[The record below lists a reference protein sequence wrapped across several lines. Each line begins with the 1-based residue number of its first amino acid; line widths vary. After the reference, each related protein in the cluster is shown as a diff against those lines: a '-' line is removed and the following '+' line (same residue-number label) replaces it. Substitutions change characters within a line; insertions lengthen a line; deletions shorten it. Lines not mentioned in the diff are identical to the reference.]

1 MIRFIK
7 EIKSVIDNNAP
18 LKEAII
24 FATDTKEMFVDINN
38 TRLQIN
44 DIVTIEKEADLDN
57 ILAPLSNKFY
67 FVEENNI
74 FYKFKDGKWVA
85 ITSTYAQYEELS
97 QTAQD
102 LLEKYE
108 KITTEVNIDY
118 LLEASKWVGNKY
130 TINDPLFTS
139 ESTVKLSAPTVTN
152 TQYTAL
158 SSAKIIPDDSD
169 FANNNLILEATGEVP
184 TIDIPIQISVFISSE
199 SLQNVQDNLT
209 STSRVNPLSANQGRV
224 LNAKIGDLSTLNT
237 TDKSDIV
244 SAVNELFQDVDN
256 GKAILASAI
265 TDKGVNT
272 PQGATFQEMATNVSH
287 IVSSSAA
294 DLVKQVTSKEEDVL
308 EGKFFIDEYGDVLEG
323 TMPNNTPEQ
332 KILNP
337 GESTTISLGYHDGT
351 GTVSVPTLESLT
363 SGTAEATEIL
373 SGETA
378 YVNGV
383 EVTGTM
389 PNNTPEQKT
398 LQPGETYDIALGYH
412 DGTGTISVP
421 ELSTL
426 TQATATSGEI
436 LSGKTAYVNGNK
448 VTGTIET
455 FGEKYSYKSTNT
467 EQVIDT
473 TNKYLTSNIV
483 VEPFNIEEAKTV
495 IPTTSD
501 QVISPSTGNDALST
515 VTVKGDSNLI
525 PENIKTGVTIFGVAG
540 NISDNKFDNVFI
552 TNIEPTS
559 EEIVVTPAIW
569 LDTTDGKN
577 LLKIYDGT
585 QWVTARGT
593 WS

>member
-7 EIKSVIDNNAP
+7 EIKSVIDSNAP

-139 ESTVKLSAPTVTN
+139 ESTVKLSAPTVTDI
-152 TQYTAL
+152 QYTAL
-158 SSAKIIPDDSD
+158 SSAKIMPDDSD

-323 TMPNNTPEQ
+323 TMPNNTAEQ
-332 KILNP
+332 KILN
-337 GESTTISLGYHDGT
+337 
-351 GTVSVPTLESLT
+351 
-363 SGTAEATEIL
+363 
-373 SGETA
+373 
-378 YVNGV
+378 
-383 EVTGTM
+383 
-389 PNNTPEQKT
+389 
-398 LQPGETYDIALGYH
+398 PGETYDIALGYH
-412 DGTGTISVP
+412 NGTGTISVP

-455 FGEKYSYKSTNT
+455 FGEKYSYKSTDT

>member
-1 MIRFIK
+1 MILLF
-7 EIKSVIDNNAP
+7 AAC
-18 LKEAII
+18 LKI
-24 FATDTKEMFVDINN
+24 
-38 TRLQIN
+38 
-44 DIVTIEKEADLDN
+44 
-57 ILAPLSNKFY
+57 
-67 FVEENNI
+67 
-74 FYKFKDGKWVA
+74 
-85 ITSTYAQYEELS
+85 
-97 QTAQD
+97 
-102 LLEKYE
+102 
-108 KITTEVNIDY
+108 
-118 LLEASKWVGNKY
+118 
-130 TINDPLFTS
+130 
-139 ESTVKLSAPTVTN
+139 
-152 TQYTAL
+152 L
-158 SSAKIIPDDSD
+158 SS
-169 FANNNLILEATGEVP
+169 LT
-184 TIDIPIQISVFISSE
+184 VFISSE

-209 STSRVNPLSANQGRV
+209 STSKVNPLSANQGRV

-323 TMPNNTPEQ
+323 TMPNNTAEQ
-332 KILNP
+332 KILN
-337 GESTTISLGYHDGT
+337 
-351 GTVSVPTLESLT
+351 
-363 SGTAEATEIL
+363 
-373 SGETA
+373 
-378 YVNGV
+378 
-383 EVTGTM
+383 
-389 PNNTPEQKT
+389 
-398 LQPGETYDIALGYH
+398 PGETYDIALGYH
-412 DGTGTISVP
+412 NGTGTISVP